1 MFLDNL
7 STSVLKLCDTRRLSY
22 EAASE
27 RCDLSSRYFADIARG
42 KTAPTILTLEK
53 LCVGFDLTPNDL
65 LIPSE
70 LWREMA
76 FREPMPVTHI
86 RCFHFF
92 HGLTGFPVC
101 PQCGRTL
108 EREYQPYCDRCGQ
121 CLDWKRFLQSNDY
134 PASEIILTATYL
146 LIRPASFTCWLLLA
160 CPFPL
165 LSIFLHFPIDFLF
178 ADFTSVPA
186 WANSLMASWMA

>member
-1 MFLDNL
+1 MLGNDTAFTLKTSYDRKRAIKMFLDNL

-108 EREYQPYCDRCGQ
+108 EREYQPYCDRCGHAWIGKVSPKQ
-121 CLDWKRFLQSNDY
+121 RLSCLRNNPY
-134 PASEIILTATYL
+134 CYIPANPASVLYL
-146 LIRPASFTCWLLLA
+146 LAAFGMSFSPPLNFSS
-160 CPFPL
+160 FPY
-165 LSIFLHFPIDFLF
+165 
-178 ADFTSVPA
+178 
-186 WANSLMASWMA
+186 

>member
-92 HGLTGFPVC
+92 FKNFHTM
-101 PQCGRTL
+101 
-108 EREYQPYCDRCGQ
+108 
-121 CLDWKRFLQSNDY
+121 S
-134 PASEIILTATYL
+134 S
-146 LIRPASFTCWLLLA
+146 S
-160 CPFPL
+160 
-165 LSIFLHFPIDFLF
+165 
-178 ADFTSVPA
+178 
-186 WANSLMASWMA
+186 

>member
-1 MFLDNL
+1 MLGNDTAFTLKTSYDRKRAIKMFLDNL

-108 EREYQPYCDRCGQ
+108 EREYQPYFDRCGQ
-121 CLDWKRFLQSNDY
+121 CLDWKGFSK
-134 PASEIILTATYL
+134 ATIIL
-146 LIRPASFTCWLLLA
+146 PQK
-160 CPFPL
+160 
-165 LSIFLHFPIDFLF
+165 
-178 ADFTSVPA
+178 
-186 WANSLMASWMA
+186 